1 MRRVGRIVALVVLLG
16 LASVAGASEHQGG
29 NNDYPEG
36 EVLVLLKAPVT
47 AESVSAAAFRQ
58 ALSVSAAGVAASA
71 GAQAVSSTPTIAE
84 VTGKDIVLL
93 RSGEKTTAELLQ
105 ALEGNPAV
113 LAASPNYRVYAT
125 RTPNDPG
132 FTNNSL
138 WGLNAIRAPAA
149 WDRSVGSRSVY
160 VAVLD
165 SGINYNHEDLTA
177 NMGRD
182 LSGRY
187 GWDFWNN
194 DDNPMDD
201 NGHGTHVAGTIGAVG
216 NNDLGVTG
224 VNWEVSLLA
233 VKVLDSN
240 GDGSFA
246 TVARGL
252 DYITAQKRGGRNIR
266 VANLSLAGWVS
277 PYSDAV
283 TTLRTAC
290 RAAAD
295 QGILLV
301 FAAGN
306 DGYNI
311 DNPIDGERPYPASFD
326 ESNMITVTAINS
338 SGYRAYNYGS
348 RSGYLEHLPR
358 RRIQGTER
366 HLHGHAPCVRYG
378 SPFGGQVSVG
388 SGMEDQEQ
396 NPRER
401 DEDFPSLRPGRHGRI
416 PQSPGRHGKRLP
428 DRGVGRRRMQCD
440 GWSRSGPGTSP
451 ASSRPADEKEEVKSC
466 HPKRSGLSS

>member
-58 ALSVSAAGVAASA
+58 ALSASAAKVAASA
-71 GAQAVSSTPTIAE
+71 GAQAVSSTPAIAE

-93 RSGEKTTAELLQ
+93 RSREKTTEELLQ

-125 RTPNDPG
+125 RTPPNDPYY
-132 FTNNSL
+132 TNNSL
-138 WGLNAIRAPAA
+138 WGLNTIRAPAA

-165 SGINYNHEDLTA
+165 SGINYNHEDLAA

-194 DDNPMDD
+194 DNNPMDD

-216 NNDLGVTG
+216 NNGRGVTG
-224 VNWEVSLLA
+224 VNWQVSLLA

-240 GDGSFA
+240 GDGTFGS
-246 TVARGL
+246 VAQGL
-252 DYITAQKRGGRNIR
+252 DYITAQKRNGRNIR

-348 RSGYLEHLPR
+348 RYVHLAAPGVNIWSTYHDGGYTRLSGSSMATPHVAGAAALLAARYPSEATWKIRSRILGNVMKTSHLSGQVATGGYLNLQAAMASASPTEEWGGGGCNATGGAAPALALLLLPLGLLMR
-358 RRIQGTER
+358 R
-366 HLHGHAPCVRYG
+366 
-378 SPFGGQVSVG
+378 
-388 SGMEDQEQ
+388 
-396 NPRER
+396 
-401 DEDFPSLRPGRHGRI
+401 
-416 PQSPGRHGKRLP
+416 K
-428 DRGVGRRRMQCD
+428 
-440 GWSRSGPGTSP
+440 
-451 ASSRPADEKEEVKSC
+451 K
-466 HPKRSGLSS
+466 

>member
-1 MRRVGRIVALVVLLG
+1 MI
-16 LASVAGASEHQGG
+16 
-29 NNDYPEG
+29 
-36 EVLVLLKAPVT
+36 
-47 AESVSAAAFRQ
+47 
-58 ALSVSAAGVAASA
+58 
-71 GAQAVSSTPTIAE
+71 STPTIAE

-216 NNDLGVTG
+216 NNSLGVTG
-224 VNWEVSLLA
+224 VNWQVSLLA

-240 GDGSFA
+240 GRGSFDS
-246 TVARGL
+246 VAQGLNYITEQRRRGL
-252 DYITAQKRGGRNIR
+252 NIR

-277 PYSDAV
+277 PYNA
-283 TTLRTAC
+283 TTLETAC

-295 QGILLV
+295 QGIILV

-306 DGYNI
+306 ESQDIQNPDGYYDSSENWV
-311 DNPIDGERPYPASFD
+311 DLRGKRPYPAAFSHA
-326 ESNMITVTAINS
+326 NMITVTSLRSNGTRPS
-338 SGYRAYNYGS
+338 SANYSSTYVHLAAPGVDILSTFRDGGY
-348 RSGYLEHLPR
+348 GYLSGTSMATPHVAGAAALLAARYPSEAAWKIRSRILGNVMKTSHLD
-358 RRIQGTER
+358 
-366 HLHGHAPCVRYG
+366 
-378 SPFGGQVSVG
+378 GQVATDGYLNLQAAMASA
-388 SGMEDQEQ
+388 
-396 NPRER
+396 
-401 DEDFPSLRPGRHGRI
+401 
-416 PQSPGRHGKRLP
+416 SPTEEWGGGGCNATGGAAPALALLLLP
-428 DRGVGRRRMQCD
+428 LGLLMRR
-440 GWSRSGPGTSP
+440 
-451 ASSRPADEKEEVKSC
+451 KK
-466 HPKRSGLSS
+466 

>member
-58 ALSVSAAGVAASA
+58 ALSASAAKVAASA
-71 GAQAVSSTPTIAE
+71 GAQAVSSTPAIAE

-93 RSGEKTTAELLQ
+93 RSGEKTTEELLQ

-125 RTPNDPG
+125 RTPNDPYY
-132 FTNNSL
+132 TNNSL
-138 WGLNAIRAPAA
+138 WGLNTIRAPAA

-165 SGINYNHEDLTA
+165 SGINYNHEDLAA

-194 DDNPMDD
+194 DNNPMDD

-216 NNDLGVTG
+216 NNGRG
-224 VNWEVSLLA
+224 VNWQVSLLA

-240 GDGSFA
+240 GDGTFGS
-246 TVARGL
+246 VAQGL
-252 DYITAQKRGGRNIR
+252 DYITAQKRNGRNIR

-277 PYSDAV
+277 PYSSAV
-283 TTLRTAC
+283 TTL
-290 RAAAD
+290 
-295 QGILLV
+295 L
-301 FAAGN
+301 
-306 DGYNI
+306 
-311 DNPIDGERPYPASFD
+311 
-326 ESNMITVTAINS
+326 
-338 SGYRAYNYGS
+338 
-348 RSGYLEHLPR
+348 
-358 RRIQGTER
+358 
-366 HLHGHAPCVRYG
+366 
-378 SPFGGQVSVG
+378 
-388 SGMEDQEQ
+388 
-396 NPRER
+396 
-401 DEDFPSLRPGRHGRI
+401 
-416 PQSPGRHGKRLP
+416 
-428 DRGVGRRRMQCD
+428 
-440 GWSRSGPGTSP
+440 
-451 ASSRPADEKEEVKSC
+451 
-466 HPKRSGLSS
+466 

>member
-1 MRRVGRIVALVVLLG
+1 MRRVGSIVALVVLLG
-16 LASVAGASEHQGG
+16 LAAVAGASELRGG

-36 EVLVLLKAPVT
+36 EVLVLLKVPVQ
-47 AESVSAAAFRQ
+47 AESVSAAAFRE
-58 ALSVSAAGVAASA
+58 ALSASAAGVAASA

-125 RTPNDPG
+125 KEPNDEYY
-132 FTNNSL
+132 NSL
-138 WGLNAIRAPAA
+138 WGLSAIRAPAA
-149 WDRSVGSRSVY
+149 WDRSVGSRGVY

-165 SGINYNHEDLTA
+165 TGINYNHEDLAA

-182 LSGRY
+182 LNGHFGR
-187 GWDFWNN
+187 DIVNSDN
-194 DDNPMDD
+194 DPMDD
-201 NGHGTHVAGTIGAVG
+201 DGDSHGTHVAGTIGAVG

-224 VNWEVSLLA
+224 VNWAVSLLA
-233 VKVLDSN
+233 VKVLDSK
-240 GDGSFA
+240 GDGTFGS
-246 TVARGL
+246 VAQGL
-252 DYITAQKRGGRNIR
+252 DYITEQKRRGRNIR

-277 PYSDAV
+277 PYSGVV
-283 TTLRTAC
+283 TMLRTAC

-338 SGYRAYNYGS
+338 NGARAYNYGS
-348 RSGYLEHLPR
+348 RYVHLAAPGVDILSTFRDGGYGYL
-358 RRIQGTER
+358 
-366 HLHGHAPCVRYG
+366 
-378 SPFGGQVSVG
+378 S
-388 SGMEDQEQ
+388 
-396 NPRER
+396 
-401 DEDFPSLRPGRHGRI
+401 
-416 PQSPGRHGKRLP
+416 
-428 DRGVGRRRMQCD
+428 
-440 GWSRSGPGTSP
+440 GTSMATP
-451 ASSRPADEKEEVKSC
+451 HVAGAAALLAARYPSEAAWQIRSRILGNVTQTG
-466 HPKRSGLSS
+466 HLSGLVSTGGYLNLQAAMNSATPTEDIGGGGGCNATGGVAPALALLLLPLGLLMRRKK

>member
-1 MRRVGRIVALVVLLG
+1 MRRVGSIVALVVLLG
-16 LASVAGASEHQGG
+16 LAAVAGASELRGG

-36 EVLVLLKAPVT
+36 EVLVLLKVPVQ
-47 AESVSAAAFRQ
+47 AESVSAAAFRE
-58 ALSVSAAGVAASA
+58 ALSASAAGVAASA

-125 RTPNDPG
+125 RTPNDPYY
-132 FTNNSL
+132 TNNSL
-138 WGLNAIRAPAA
+138 WGLNAIRAPEA
-149 WDRSVGSRSVY
+149 WDRSVGSRGVY

-165 SGINYNHEDLTA
+165 TGINYNHEDLAA

-182 LSGRY
+182 QNGHFGR
-187 GWDFWNN
+187 DIVNSDN
-194 DDNPMDD
+194 DPMDD
-201 NGHGTHVAGTIGAVG
+201 NGDSHGTHVAGTIGAVG
-216 NNDLGVTG
+216 NNGLGVAG

-233 VKVLDSN
+233 VKVLDSTGSAAGN
-240 GDGSFA
+240 FGTVIDG
-246 TVARGL
+246 L
-252 DYITAQKRGGRNIR
+252 EYITEQKRDGLNIR

-277 PYSDAV
+277 PYSGVV

-338 SGYRAYNYGS
+338 NGARAYNYSS
-348 RSGYLEHLPR
+348 RYVHLAAPGVDILSTFRDGGYGYLSGTSMATPHVAGAAALLTARYPSEAAWQIRSRILENVTKTSHL
-358 RRIQGTER
+358 
-366 HLHGHAPCVRYG
+366 
-378 SPFGGQVSVG
+378 SGQVATGGYLNLQAAMASA
-388 SGMEDQEQ
+388 SPTEDWGGGGC
-396 NPRER
+396 NAAGGVAPA
-401 DEDFPSLRPGRHGRI
+401 LALLL
-416 PQSPGRHGKRLP
+416 LP
-428 DRGVGRRRMQCD
+428 LGLLMRR
-440 GWSRSGPGTSP
+440 
-451 ASSRPADEKEEVKSC
+451 KK
-466 HPKRSGLSS
+466 